1 MNKEPADQE
10 DQKHGEVVKESMR
23 MREGY
28 YYKRYTFAF
37 KDLQLDRGT
46 SFTLCE
52 AVGIGLRSEKHLAIE
67 PENYDNSVPV
77 LTAV

>member
-1 MNKEPADQE
+1 M
-10 DQKHGEVVKESMR
+10 KESMR

-28 YYKRYTFAF
+28 LYKRNMFAF
-37 KDLQLDRGT
+37 KDMRLDRGT

-52 AVGIGLRSEKHLAIE
+52 AVVIGPRSEKRLARE
-67 PENYDNSVPV
+67 PVNHDDSVLV